1 VFGNQHKKF
10 KCKKIFYTGE
20 NFPPP
25 LNYCDWSFTF
35 DYLDDVRNYRFPIY
49 LLDDAYYELQ
59 REKVIEESMA
69 NRKFCN
75 FVASNGN
82 CQERNDFVSKLSK
95 YKKVDCG
102 GRWMNNIGYSVSNKK
117 NSNLNINFQLPL
129 RIVLIDINILVT
141 LPKRLRIQ

>member
-1 VFGNQHKKF
+1 
-10 KCKKIFYTGE
+10 
-20 NFPPP
+20 
-25 LNYCDWSFTF
+25 
-35 DYLDDVRNYRFPIY
+35 
-49 LLDDAYYELQ
+49 
-59 REKVIEESMA
+59 MA